1 MASTIPRASCS
12 DNDAVA
18 VKVLIS
24 LFSVP
29 AGWTRV
35 LDIRGGTV
43 TGHSAG
49 FRSAP
54 RAPPAPRAC
63 GLPLLEVA
71 TFSLQE
77 SNGHL
82 DSSRPLPAPDRGSD
96 ERGFSRADA

>member
-1 MASTIPRASCS
+1 MDRLPYSAAPSGDRTTIVCGMASTIRRASCS

-29 AGWTRV
+29 ADWTRV
-35 LDIRGGTV
+35 LDILGGTV

-54 RAPPAPRAC
+54 RDNGGRSPGRVGTNDGRNGGHDSQPSGRA
-63 GLPLLEVA
+63 
-71 TFSLQE
+71 
-77 SNGHL
+77 
-82 DSSRPLPAPDRGSD
+82 
-96 ERGFSRADA
+96 